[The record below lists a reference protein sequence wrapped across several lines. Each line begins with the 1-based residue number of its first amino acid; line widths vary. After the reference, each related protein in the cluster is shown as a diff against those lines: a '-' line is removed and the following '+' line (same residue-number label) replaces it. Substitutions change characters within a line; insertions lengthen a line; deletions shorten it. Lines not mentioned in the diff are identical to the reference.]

1 MFDLGMMELLLIG
14 VVALIVVGPK
24 DLPVMFRNV
33 GRFTGKM
40 KGMAREFTRAMNDA
54 ADDAGVKDIKSDLTK
69 LTSPKTL
76 AMSRMSDAA
85 KSLVD
90 WDVDAASERAAGRGP
105 ETGRMTEERAE
116 AARKIRERT
125 AEVAQTRLD
134 REAAAAAEA
143 SDEPEPDAAPDTA
156 PAAAPDTAPGPV
168 VVAAPAGAAKEARG

>member
-1 MFDLGMMELLLIG
+1 MFDLGIMELLLIG
-14 VVALIVVGPK
+14 IVALIVVGPK

-54 ADDAGVKDIKSDLTK
+54 ADEAGVKDIKSDLTK
-69 LTSPKTL
+69 LSSPKTM
-76 AMSRMSDAA
+76 AMGKMSDAA

-105 ETGRMTEERAE
+105 ATARLTEERAE

-125 AEVAQTRLD
+125 AEVAQARRD

-143 SDEPEPDAAPDTA
+143 EHEPEPDDVADAPDA
-156 PAAAPDTAPGPV
+156 PASAPSAEPAAAPGPSPAP
-168 VVAAPAGAAKEARG
+168 KEARG